1 VSIRQQ
7 GDSFAAEIFVPVWTS
22 QLFVSDWWQPGP
34 LPLSATV
41 VPQGDGWQVNVENR
55 TDRNLTGAQ
64 FVIQGYVTGLG
75 ELPAKTTK
83 TFTVSKEKGIPLR
96 DFVARYATGFQ
107 QAVQSRQRTF
117 GGAES
122 GRIDDLPNGTV
133 AASFLSQ
140 MGGQHNAGRT
150 FIEPPGLDLSAVAE
164 QGSAVVLAWAGDYSP
179 VKPLYQFSPRRS
191 HRNTLWRLAVP
202 VQSLKSKI

>member
-1 VSIRQQ
+1 VSVRQQ

-22 QLFVSDWWQPGP
+22 QLFVSDWWQPAP

-41 VPQGDGWQVNVENR
+41 IPQGDGWQVNVENR
-55 TDRNLTGAQ
+55 TDRNLTDAQ
-64 FVIQGYVTGLG
+64 VIIQGYVTRLG
-75 ELPAKTTK
+75 ELPARSTK
-83 TFTVSKEKGIPLR
+83 TFTVSKGTPLR
-96 DFVARYATGFQ
+96 DFVGRYAAAFQ

-133 AASFLSQ
+133 AASFLAQ
-140 MGGQHNAGRT
+140 MGGQLNAGRA

-164 QGSAVVLAWAGDYSP
+164 HGSAVLLAWAGDYSP